1 MTPTGTWVREQ
12 RLAKSEL
19 ASVRLGASQFDGTVT
34 ERILWHRLWKDSASD
49 DARSKA
55 RSRSGEL
62 YGADCLTATTAVA
75 TCTTSPHHNITTA
88 ITRCAHR
95 QLETELGIARE
106 LDQIRAGRK
115 RSRAGWSRARRWRAT
130 QMRDAGARAPLAM
143 GGRGS

>member
-1 MTPTGTWVREQ
+1 MTPTGTRVREW

-19 ASVRLGASQFDGTVT
+19 ASARQGASQFDGTVA
-34 ERILWHRLWKDSASD
+34 ERIFWHGLGKDSSSD

-55 RSRSGEL
+55 RSRLGEL

-75 TCTTSPHHNITTA
+75 TRTTSPHHNITTA

-115 RSRAGWSRARRWRAT
+115 RSRAGWSWARRWRVT
-130 QMRDAGARAPLAM
+130 QTRDEGLEHHWPWEEDA
-143 GGRGS
+143 